1 MSGWGVE
8 GPALFVGWRNAVV
21 VLLTRIILN
30 MGKWGQT
37 IILAPTLLHR
47 GGAVDLDGNLID
59 YLTLFLPGGGAD
71 LPPHPPNSYPYL

>member
-1 MSGWGVE
+1 MLITVPRRRMSGWGVE

-37 IILAPTLLHR
+37 IMFAPTLLHR
-47 GGAVDLDGNLID
+47 GGAVDLDGNVID
-59 YLTLFLPGGGAD
+59 YLTLFLSPKA
-71 LPPHPPNSYPYL
+71 S